1 MQHACVDSSS
11 WSHTV
16 FVALTGTRTGR
27 PQALTTPYCMLHIMG
42 RKEMVTTAPDM
53 SCVNTVMDWPAE
65 RVFRSWISEGM
76 SQPMGPH
83 PHPKEVE

>member
-42 RKEMVTTAPDM
+42 RKEMVTTEL
-53 SCVNTVMDWPAE
+53 DWPAE

>member
-1 MQHACVDSSS
+1 MSVVLA
-11 WSHTV
+11 
-16 FVALTGTRTGR
+16 GIRTGQ
-27 PQALTTPYCMLHIMG
+27 PPALTTPYCMLHIMG
-42 RKEMVTTAPDM
+42 RKEMVTTAPDI

-76 SQPMGPH
+76 SHPMGPH